1 MECQQLAVAQRVV
14 VGSIQVDVEHGV
26 GGFAVSGLRGSRDVY
41 DAKHGMIQLE
51 HSTQYRAA
59 SLRQDREE
67 EQIRFSV

>member
-1 MECQQLAVAQRVV
+1 M
-14 VGSIQVDVEHGV
+14 DVEHGV

-67 EQIRFSV
+67 EQIRFNV